1 MLRIFFASVELS
13 CWPWDHIEPCSLLWV
28 SPATCP
34 SLQPPCFDFITLHA
48 CHPAVFGLFDFIMM
62 GWMFS
67 LSLAQK
73 QAGLR
78 SLSAPRAPQLLLQ
91 AQPRPLRYQRR
102 ISTRFH
108 QGHNPHALGVTLLP
122 FKLSQ
127 ADWTRVC
134 PLTLQL
140 ISGLMSIQLLQTG
153 QQTFHKGQIVNIS
166 DFAGQTVSVTTT

>member
-1 MLRIFFASVELS
+1 MRSFVSLPACKRWPHLAGWPRLSFSSSPTWRQFVLRIFFASVELS

-62 GWMFS
+62 GWTFS

-78 SLSAPRAPQLLLQ
+78 SLSAPRALSCSS
-91 AQPRPLRYQRR
+91 RP
-102 ISTRFH
+102 S
-108 QGHNPHALGVTLLP
+108 PDP
-122 FKLSQ
+122 
-127 ADWTRVC
+127 
-134 PLTLQL
+134 
-140 ISGLMSIQLLQTG
+140 
-153 QQTFHKGQIVNIS
+153 
-166 DFAGQTVSVTTT
+166 